1 MILCNPQCGRDIAAD
16 KNGIVG
22 KLVRLRISKRVV
34 RIPDSTQCVEFPV
47 NINLPRPQINLNY
60 EPVRYVKSVPS
71 FDRRFIV
78 KSELFDDGTTVEHHD
93 LTPLDPDTMISSY
106 LSSDESQSHNKQFPN
121 EFIHYCLFIFHGIY
135 NAQHLLDRVKH
146 TEFKVRILML
156 NYNIKDAFTLC
167 IAETIDAAQAIK
179 TFEYFTKDLSV
190 VPIHREDLKFL
201 IYELFIHFIR
211 NDLELSGVERFFTR
225 DLDHYLFAL
234 AYVLFFNNNNTD
246 IERQVLVK
254 FADLFGDEINANSD
268 DVSESLEK
276 SEQIFKATSTEFKT
290 TVCQKLFD
298 YEDNFA

>member
-1 MILCNPQCGRDIAAD
+1 M
-16 KNGIVG
+16 
-22 KLVRLRISKRVV
+22 V

-60 EPVRYVKSVPS
+60 EPVRYVKSVPL

-78 KSELFDDGTTVEHHD
+78 KAALFDEGSVSADHN

-106 LSSDESQSHNKQFPN
+106 LSSVDSQTHTKQYPN

-135 NAQHLLDRVKH
+135 NAQHLLDRVRH

-156 NYNIKDAFTLC
+156 NYNIKDAFSLC
-167 IAETIDAAQAIK
+167 LAETIDAAQAIK
-179 TFEYFTKDLSV
+179 TFEYFTKDLNV

-201 IYELFIHFIR
+201 IYELFMHFIR
-211 NDLELSGVERFFTR
+211 HEMDVGRVERFFAG

-234 AYVLFFNNNNTD
+234 AYVMFFNNNNTD

-254 FADLFGDEINANSD
+254 FADLFGDEINANSNAG
-268 DVSESLEK
+268 ESLEK
-276 SEQIFKATSTEFKT
+276 SEQIFKATSTNFKS

>member
-1 MILCNPQCGRDIAAD
+1 M
-16 KNGIVG
+16 
-22 KLVRLRISKRVV
+22 VRLRISKRVV

-47 NINLPRPQINLNY
+47 NISLPRPQINLNY
-60 EPVRYVKSVPS
+60 EPVRYVKSVPT

-78 KSELFDDGTTVEHHD
+78 KSELFDDGCSVDQHD
-93 LTPLDPDTMISSY
+93 LTPLDPDTM
-106 LSSDESQSHNKQFPN
+106 LSSCLSSAESSTHNARFPN

-135 NAQHLLDRVKH
+135 NAQHLLDRVRH

-156 NYNIKDAFTLC
+156 NYNVKEAFSLC
-167 IAETIDAAQAIK
+167 LAETVDATQAIK

-190 VPIHREDLKFL
+190 VPIHREDLKYL
-201 IYELFIHFIR
+201 IYELFMHFIR
-211 NDLELSGVERFFTR
+211 NQLDVTRVERFFTG

-254 FADLFGDEINANSD
+254 FSDLFGDEINHVNAD
-268 DVSESLEK
+268 ESLEK
-276 SEQIFKATSTEFKT
+276 SEQIFKVTTNAFKT